1 MHLTAHQQAIAAAGC
16 EVRFDRLTRRLF
28 ATDAS
33 IYQIEPLGVAFPRTT
48 AQAAAVLRA
57 AADAGVPVTPRGAG
71 SGLVGGALG
80 DGLVVDFARH
90 NRQISALDLERR
102 TVRVG
107 AGVILDQLND
117 FLKPHGL
124 GFGPDVATSSRAT
137 LGGMIAN
144 NSCGAHSVLYGRTCD
159 HVLRVDVVLWD
170 GTLCTWGKPSPPP
183 AARAQQ
189 CDAALAGI
197 ARDYAADIAAR
208 FPKVLRSNGGYALD
222 RLRVTA
228 AVGVGADSVAR
239 AEALVRAGVDALVV
253 DTAHGH
259 TRNVIEALRRYRA
272 SYGDSIDLVAGNV
285 ATPEGTAALIEAGAD
300 GVKVGIGPGSIC
312 TTRIVAGVGV
322 PQLTA
327 IMMCAAAAHAHDV
340 PIIGDGG
347 IRYSGD
353 IVKALAAGA
362 DSVMLGRLL
371 AVAEESPGE
380 AERVGGRV
388 VKEYRA
394 MGSLGAMQAGSDRYP
409 QIDRRK
415 LVPEGVEA
423 IVAVAG
429 PLSGII
435 YQLIGGTKAGM
446 TYCGADSIADLRVK
460 ARFVQLTHSGQ
471 IESHPHDIDLARS
484 APNYP

>member
-1 MHLTAHQQAIAAAGC
+1 MAITQIGRAGTDEVAGAVLGQPLVGLTFDDVLLIPQYSEILPGDASVKSRFSRHISLNTPVVSAAMDTVTEDRMAIAMALEGGIGVIHRNQAPERQAEEVAA
-16 EVRFDRLTRRLF
+16 VK
-28 ATDAS
+28 
-33 IYQIEPLGVAFPRTT
+33 
-48 AQAAAVLRA
+48 AAAVP
-57 AADAGVPVTPRGAG
+57 G
-71 SGLVGGALG
+71 
-80 DGLVVDFARH
+80 
-90 NRQISALDLERR
+90 
-102 TVRVG
+102 
-107 AGVILDQLND
+107 
-117 FLKPHGL
+117 
-124 GFGPDVATSSRAT
+124 
-137 LGGMIAN
+137 
-144 NSCGAHSVLYGRTCD
+144 
-159 HVLRVDVVLWD
+159 
-170 GTLCTWGKPSPPP
+170 
-183 AARAQQ
+183 
-189 CDAALAGI
+189 DAALANV
-197 ARDYAADIAAR
+197 DYR
-208 FPKVLRSNGGYALD
+208 G
-222 RLRVTA
+222 RLRVAA

>member
-1 MHLTAHQQAIAAAGC
+1 MSPNQAPASPEGRFATFRFARIGRQGRWRERPSEDGGDVTIQIGKAGTGEVAAAFMSQPLLGLTFDDVLLIPQYSEILPGDASVTTRFSRHIALNTPVVSAAMDTVTEDGMAIAMAIEGGIGVIHRNQTPEDQAEQVAA
-16 EVRFDRLTRRLF
+16 VK
-28 ATDAS
+28 
-33 IYQIEPLGVAFPRTT
+33 
-48 AQAAAVLRA
+48 AAAVPA
-57 AADAGVPVTPRGAG
+57 
-71 SGLVGGALG
+71 
-80 DGLVVDFARH
+80 
-90 NRQISALDLERR
+90 E
-102 TVRVG
+102 
-107 AGVILDQLND
+107 
-117 FLKPHGL
+117 
-124 GFGPDVATSSRAT
+124 AT
-137 LGGMIAN
+137 LA
-144 NSCGAHSVLYGRTCD
+144 S
-159 HVLRVDVVLWD
+159 
-170 GTLCTWGKPSPPP
+170 
-183 AARAQQ
+183 
-189 CDAALAGI
+189 
-197 ARDYAADIAAR
+197 
-208 FPKVLRSNGGYALD
+208 LD
-222 RLRVTA
+222 SRGRLRVVA
-228 AVGVGADSVAR
+228 AVGVGTDSIAR

-259 TRNVIEALRRYRA
+259 TRNVIDALRRYRD
-272 SYGDSIDLVAGNV
+272 SYGVEIDLVAGNV

-327 IMMCAAAAHAHDV
+327 IMMCAAVAHQHDV

-362 DSVMLGRLL
+362 DTIMLGRLL

-388 VKEYRA
+388 VKEYRG
-394 MGSLGAMQAGSDRYP
+394 MGSLGAMSAGSDRYP
-409 QIDRRK
+409 QVDRRK

-423 IVAVAG
+423 LVAVAG
-429 PLSGII
+429 PLAGIL

-446 TYCGADSIADLRVK
+446 TYCGAESIADLRVK

-471 IESHPHDIDLARS
+471 IESHPHDIELARS

>member
-1 MHLTAHQQAIAAAGC
+1 MGLTFDDVLLIPQYSEILPGDASVKSRFSRHISLNTPVVSAAMDTVTEDRMAIAMALEGGIGVIHRNQAPERQAEEVAA
-16 EVRFDRLTRRLF
+16 VK
-28 ATDAS
+28 
-33 IYQIEPLGVAFPRTT
+33 
-48 AQAAAVLRA
+48 AAAVP
-57 AADAGVPVTPRGAG
+57 G
-71 SGLVGGALG
+71 
-80 DGLVVDFARH
+80 
-90 NRQISALDLERR
+90 
-102 TVRVG
+102 
-107 AGVILDQLND
+107 
-117 FLKPHGL
+117 
-124 GFGPDVATSSRAT
+124 
-137 LGGMIAN
+137 
-144 NSCGAHSVLYGRTCD
+144 
-159 HVLRVDVVLWD
+159 
-170 GTLCTWGKPSPPP
+170 
-183 AARAQQ
+183 
-189 CDAALAGI
+189 DAALANVDSRG
-197 ARDYAADIAAR
+197 
-208 FPKVLRSNGGYALD
+208 
-222 RLRVTA
+222 RLRVAA

-409 QIDRRK
+409 QIDRHK